1 MTICF
6 LEQYFVM
13 IPMELRKTGCSV
25 VESKDIIPEKVAPLA
40 NAANDCWNAISI
52 TIFSLLLLFIVPV
65 LKPGFP
71 SFLKG
76 TSYLHGQFR
85 AR

>member
-25 VESKDIIPEKVAPLA
+25 VESKDIIPEKVAPLQMQPT
-40 NAANDCWNAISI
+40 IVGMLLPI
-52 TIFSLLLLFIVPV
+52 TIFSFLLLFIVPA
-65 LKPGFP
+65 LKLGFP

-76 TSYLHGQFR
+76 TSYLHRLFR
-85 AR
+85 A